1 MCRELCLQRCPRGVF
16 GAYLTKNISTT
27 KTPKHDIVW
36 KKAFDSIVD
45 GMLHFA
51 ANSTEYLELITL
63 DRQEMEK
70 VARRH
75 IKNHNGATRIND
87 RHASEFNRHY
97 AKYMQ
102 EDKLP
107 ESWADASQAH
117 YLSLHPYE
125 DGVRV
130 FKKPHTG
137 PGVEVPRS
145 KSGRARKNLPVDE
158 EREDSDEER
167 AIENDGNPVET
178 QERATFEAL
187 ATRDNTMQHKP
198 APVSV
203 N

>member
-1 MCRELCLQRCPRGVF
+1 MF
-16 GAYLTKNISTT
+16 GAYVTKNVSST
-27 KTPKHDIVW
+27 KTPKHDVTW
-36 KKAFDSIVD
+36 RKAFISVVE

-51 ANSTEYLELITL
+51 KNSTQYPEL
-63 DRQEMEK
+63 RAMEK
-70 VARRH
+70 KDIETMARRH
-75 IKNHNGATRIND
+75 IKNHNGATRVND
-87 RHASEFNRHY
+87 KHASEFNRHY
-97 AKYMQ
+97 RAFM
-102 EDKLP
+102 ERDELP